1 MTLTVAVA
9 LIGAITGSIGAI
21 TGIAALVWQAFTWR
35 RSTHNVKVTT
45 TWAYMVHGDEMESL
59 PYVSVNASNRGSGAV
74 SIVMWGLRFPDGG
87 NAIQLEDLPM
97 NGRLP
102 HRLEGGASATFLMP
116 VAGVFG
122 NAKERNTDPRRLRG
136 WVQLATGQR
145 VRARRTL
152 AKILKN

>member
-1 MTLTVAVA
+1 VA

-35 RSTHNVKVTT
+35 RSTHIVKVVT
-45 TWAYMVHGDEMESL
+45 TWAYMVYGDEMESL
-59 PYVSVNASNRGSGAV
+59 PYISINASNRGSGAV
-74 SIVMWGLRFPDGG
+74 SIVMWWLRFPDGG
-87 NAIQLEDLPM
+87 NVIQMKDLPM

-102 HRLEGGASATFLMP
+102 YRLEGGASVLFAMP
-116 VAGVFG
+116 VADVFAR
-122 NAKERNTDPRRLRG
+122 AKERDTSPRRMRG

-152 AKILKN
+152 AKILKD